1 MKECSQKDI
10 FRSLI
15 IYSIVMCTCL
25 LSGSL
30 AQAKDVV
37 VRGVVK
43 EGSGKKAIE
52 NVSLMV
58 DGTDIGTVSNAEG
71 KFSLTFPDSLLS
83 NGIRAE
89 HIGYRGNIIK
99 GIDLLSGDVIFRLQP
114 TSKVLDEV
122 TVYGADPRELIEA
135 AIRKIP
141 KNYAARPN
149 MFSSFFRET
158 IQKGKRYIGISEAVV
173 DVFKRPYKNRSI
185 AGDKVRMKKGRRL
198 MSMNNKDTLAV
209 KIMGGPTLPLML
221 DIVKNEDMLFGLSEL
236 DYYDFKM
243 EDPVMLDDRMQ
254 FVVRFRPNVHP
265 DYPLYY
271 GKIFIDQETVSFT
284 RAEFSLDVSD
294 KDKATAVMLRK
305 KPKGLRFNPQGLDFV
320 VSYRLQDGVSYLNYV
335 SAKSR
340 FKCDW
345 KRRLFSSGYTAF
357 AEMVMVDREEN
368 PSHIITGKEAI
379 GQRDI
384 FYDMVDDFTDA
395 DFWKNYN
402 IIEPTESLEKAVTKL
417 QN

>member
-1 MKECSQKDI
+1 
-10 FRSLI
+10 
-15 IYSIVMCTCL
+15 
-25 LSGSL
+25 
-30 AQAKDVV
+30 
-37 VRGVVK
+37 
-43 EGSGKKAIE
+43 
-52 NVSLMV
+52 
-58 DGTDIGTVSNAEG
+58 
-71 KFSLTFPDSLLS
+71 
-83 NGIRAE
+83 
-89 HIGYRGNIIK
+89 
-99 GIDLLSGDVIFRLQP
+99 
-114 TSKVLDEV
+114 
-122 TVYGADPRELIEA
+122 
-135 AIRKIP
+135 
-141 KNYAARPN
+141 
-149 MFSSFFRET
+149 
-158 IQKGKRYIGISEAVV
+158 
-173 DVFKRPYKNRSI
+173 
-185 AGDKVRMKKGRRL
+185 
-198 MSMNNKDTLAV
+198 MNNQDTLAV

-221 DIVKNEDMLFGLSEL
+221 DIVKNEDMLFGLSDL

-243 EDPVMLDDRMQ
+243 EEPVMLDDRMQ
-254 FVVRFRPNVHP
+254 FVVKFSPKVKL
-265 DYPLYY
+265 DYPLHS

>member
-1 MKECSQKDI
+1 MKERI
-10 FRSLI
+10 LLI
-15 IYSIVMCTCL
+15 LIGSVF
-25 LSGSL
+25 LSGAYAL
-30 AQAKDVV
+30 AEDVTV
-37 VRGVVK
+37 SGVVK
-43 EGSGKKAIE
+43 EGTGKKTID

-58 DGTDIGTVSNAEG
+58 NGTDIGTVSNAEG
-71 KFSLTFPDSLLS
+71 RFSLTFPDSLLS

-89 HIGYRGNIIK
+89 QIGYKGMVVKGKELLSGNII
-99 GIDLLSGDVIFRLQP
+99 IRLQP
-114 TSKVLDEV
+114 TSRVLDEI
-122 TVYGADPRELIEA
+122 TVYGADPRELIEV

-141 KNYAARPN
+141 QNYANRPN

-158 IQKGKRYIGISEAVV
+158 IQKGKRYIGISEAIV
-173 DVFKRPYKNRSI
+173 DVYKRPYKSRSI
-185 AGDKVRMKKGRRL
+185 AGDRVRMKKGRRL
-198 MSMNNKDTLAV
+198 MSLDKKDTLAV

-221 DIVKNEDMLFGLSEL
+221 DIVKNEDMLFGLSDL
-236 DYYDFKM
+236 DNYEFRMD
-243 EDPVMLDDRMQ
+243 EPVMLDDRMQ
-254 FVVRFRPNVHP
+254 FVVSFYPKVRL
-265 DYPLYY
+265 DYPLHK
-271 GKIFIDQETVSFT
+271 GKLFIDQETVSFT

-294 KDKATAVMLRK
+294 KSKATQAMLRK

-320 VSYRLQDGVSYLNYV
+320 VSYRLKDGVSYLNYV

-368 PSHIITGKEAI
+368 PSQTIAGKEAI

-384 FYDMVDDFTDA
+384 FYDIVDDFTDA
-395 DFWKNYN
+395 DFWKDYN
-402 IIEPTESLEKAVTKL
+402 IIEPTESLEKAVIKL